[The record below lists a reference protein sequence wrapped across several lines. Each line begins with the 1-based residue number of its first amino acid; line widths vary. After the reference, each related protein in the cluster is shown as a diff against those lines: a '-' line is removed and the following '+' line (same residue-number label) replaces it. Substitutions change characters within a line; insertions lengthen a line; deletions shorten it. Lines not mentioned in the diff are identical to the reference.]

1 MKLTCDL
8 CGSELQMKADG
19 QSACCANCGLTYP
32 KERLLEKLNG
42 SAPTEPVT
50 AEEPIHKPAEPQM
63 RNFYLK
69 RKFNLSGCAAKAAIY
84 LDGQLCAVLTARG
97 EACVP
102 ISEGDHEVTVR
113 IGVFVLENM
122 PFTVKDRDVFGLLYL
137 DQKAFT
143 AQYVFEISA
152 L

>member
-8 CGSELQMKADG
+8 CGGSLQMNADG
-19 QSACCANCGLTYP
+19 QSACCINCGMTYP

-42 SAPTEPVT
+42 GTPAEPAP
-50 AEEPIHKPAEPQM
+50 AEEINQPAEPQM

-69 RKFNLSGCAAKAAIY
+69 RKFNLSGSLAKAAIY

-113 IGVFVLENM
+113 IGVYALENL
-122 PFTVKDRDVFGLLYL
+122 PFTVKDRDVCGLLYL

-143 AQYVFEISA
+143 AQYVFEINP